1 MNSVRLLPA
10 LLLAAACAPAP
21 ATLTDAARAAAAE
34 EVRAATFAL
43 QDALNAHEPEAILAF
58 YRLDGDFTYVGCTN
72 YMFGGDLFGTIVGTY
87 HQQNPDVVYDLAVQS
102 LQVLAPDVAVVSL
115 QGTGGQVMKLFVTR
129 ALRRDDAGR
138 WVIVH
143 EHESWP
149 GCSDPTPPHPGTAP
163 GDSLVLTPTVEGR

>member
-21 ATLTDAARAAAAE
+21 ATLTDAARDAAAAE
-34 EVRAATFAL
+34 VRATTFAL
-43 QDALNAHEPEAILAF
+43 QDALNTHEPDAILAF
-58 YRLDGDFTYVGCTN
+58 YRLDDDFTYVGCTN
-72 YMFGGDLFGTIVGTY
+72 YMFGGNLFGTILGTY
-87 HQQNPDVVYDLAVQS
+87 HTQNPDVTYDLAIQS

-115 QGTGGQVMKLFVTR
+115 QGTGGRDLKLFVTR
-129 ALRRDDAGR
+129 ALRRDDTGA
-138 WVIVH
+138 WLIVH

-163 GDSLVLTPTVEGR
+163 GDTLVRTPEVEGR